1 MYSLNF
7 LNVIVINHILNLNYS
22 FHKPKFSSHPCPS
35 FTNPYMYDHPPI
47 TKPSPLAILL
57 LSSPLTFLVSN
68 PTKKANPY
76 RNIIP
81 LTSRHINTHIEENA
95 RTHPYTW
102 HPTYPPYSHHF
113 TYICG
118 PVFGSAANTCVP
130 VHSWWR
136 WRKLADL
143 QSEKGR
149 ERTLNFTQKT
159 PPSTMYFICCW
170 NFAPSSH
177 TILLYYNMLYL
188 YIPRIYK

>member
-68 PTKKANPY
+68 PTKKANSY
-76 RNIIP
+76 RISFHK
-81 LTSRHINTHIEENA
+81 TSRHINTYIQKKMPALILILGIQH
-95 RTHPYTW
+95 
-102 HPTYPPYSHHF
+102 PPYSHHF

-130 VHSWWR
+130 VHS
-136 WRKLADL
+136 
-143 QSEKGR
+143 
-149 ERTLNFTQKT
+149 
-159 PPSTMYFICCW
+159 
-170 NFAPSSH
+170 
-177 TILLYYNMLYL
+177 
-188 YIPRIYK
+188 